1 MSDTTTMDAG
11 PTVASL
17 LAELDEALTGLREP
31 LTLADARRVRD
42 VLRHN
47 DHLRR
52 MARVAAC
59 APLVQGDET

>member
-1 MSDTTTMDAG
+1 MPDMTTLEEG
-11 PTVASL
+11 PTTASL
-17 LAELDEALTGLREP
+17 LAELDEALSGLREP

-52 MARVAAC
+52 MARAC
-59 APLVQGDET
+59 DPLVQGDDQ